1 MGDRVIMHVDMNA
14 FYASVAQ
21 HLDPGLRGKAVAVAG
36 DPERRNGII
45 LAKSREA
52 KACGVKTAEAI
63 WQAKQK
69 CPDLVVVPPDYAA
82 YKRYSRLARMIYYGY
97 TDLVEPF
104 GLDRLDVDRHHGV
117 GQVVMDAAGEERRK
131 AQCAEKDESFH
142 GYSFFLFHK

>member
-69 CPDLVVVPPDYAA
+69 CPDLVVVPTTPPTSA
-82 YKRYSRLARMIYYGY
+82 
-97 TDLVEPF
+97 TLVW
-104 GLDRLDVDRHHGV
+104 R
-117 GQVVMDAAGEERRK
+117 A
-131 AQCAEKDESFH
+131 
-142 GYSFFLFHK
+142 